1 MFVAKRAS
9 LELKTQPGKKLEKL
23 FVTCA
28 SLDVSVIEFV
38 VKSYHVDSHW

>member
-9 LELKTQPGKKLEKL
+9 LELKTQPGQNLEKL

-28 SLDVSVIEFV
+28 FLDASVMEFV
-38 VKSYHVDSHW
+38 VKSNLVDSHW